1 MDGLVQWIKNMAV
14 FYIVAALI
22 MQLIPGKEYQKYIR
36 VFLGIVTIILIVNP
50 VSKLLSKEAT
60 LDEYLSLNYNLRMEE
75 ELKEELRIMGNLR
88 EQVILEDYIA
98 PAKKEIENYVNSIG
112 ALYLDSVITVETN
125 EKSANFGKITK
136 IIVKATCD
144 YTQSKE
150 LLEIE
155 IKKYLA
161 NFYNLDNR
169 NINVNISDRG

>member
-36 VFLGIVTIILIVNP
+36 VFLGIITIILIINP
-50 VSKLLSKEAT
+50 VSKWLTKEAS
-60 LDEYLSLNYNLRMEE
+60 LDEYLSLNYNLQMEE
-75 ELKEELRIMGNLR
+75 ELRAELEIMGNLR

-98 PAKKEIENYVNSIG
+98 PAQKEIEKYVNSIG
-112 ALYLDSVITVETN
+112 ASYVDSVIEVETDEN
-125 EKSANFGKITK
+125 SANFGKITK
-136 IIVKATCD
+136 IIVIATCD